1 MKYLISIS
9 TRREAK
15 AENKYPKFH
24 YPWFF
29 GKIDVFQYL
38 FSKRANKIVKDK
50 DSKTLSDLTKNDEIR
65 NIFIWILKK
74 KIKMEIMKNS

>member
-9 TRREAK
+9 AKRKAK
-15 AENKYPKFH
+15 AKNKYPEFY

-29 GKIDVFQYL
+29 GKIDVFQNL

-50 DSKTLSDLTKNDEIR
+50 DSKTPSDLTKNDEIR
-65 NIFIWILKK
+65 NIFIWI
-74 KIKMEIMKNS
+74 